1 MARIFMDGGEL
12 LRTDGFNLREQSG
25 LPPPTVN
32 FDQTVKRGGV
42 ASFALGAAA
51 TIGLGVFFGVSY
63 SALYLKVAF
72 KFDRLIDPK
81 PWIGILSAGNGSGW
95 GPTVAYNGIGS
106 FGLFAGCRYNYNL
119 AYTPVQTMWGAGST
133 VFDLNAWHIVELFV
147 DGANGQAILKVDGVT
162 QAART
167 GGLGSGFTSFDRFM
181 FGIGN
186 LGYGGGASAWFDD
199 IAVNDTSGPTE
210 NSWCGPGG
218 VYLLKPNADQS
229 PLEWSPSA
237 GTTHYALVNET
248 PVNIN
253 DYIYAETPGTADRF
267 GLSDLPPQARE
278 VRAVQPIGYFAL
290 TESGEAWVRMRLV
303 SGSSSH
309 DAGTAY
315 LATVHPNAEH
325 RRFAI
330 LSRSPF
336 TGSAWTP
343 EEVNGLSLQVE
354 IA

>member
-12 LRTDGFNLREQSG
+12 LRTDGFNLLERTG
-25 LPPPTVN
+25 LPSPTVN
-32 FDQTVKRGGV
+32 FDRTVKRGGV
-42 ASFALGAAA
+42 ASFAMGSAG

-63 SALYLKVAF
+63 PALYLKAAF
-72 KFDRLIDPK
+72 KFNSRGANW
-81 PWIGILSAGNGSGW
+81 PWIGILSAGNSSGW
-95 GPTVAYNGIGS
+95 GPTVAYNGLGS
-106 FGLFAGCRYNYNL
+106 FGLFAGCRYNFNL
-119 AYTPVQTMWGAGST
+119 TYTPEQTMWGAGST
-133 VFDLNAWHIVELFV
+133 VFDPNAWHIVELFV

-162 QAART
+162 QAAKT

-186 LGYGGGASAWFDD
+186 LGYGGHASAWFDD

-218 VYLLKPNADQS
+218 IYLLKPNADQS

-237 GTTHYALVNET
+237 GTTHYTLVDET
-248 PVNIN
+248 PVDIN

-303 SGSSSH
+303 SGASSY

-315 LATVHPNAEH
+315 LVTVHPNAEH

-330 LSRSPF
+330 LSQSPF

-343 EEVNGLSLQVE
+343 SEVNDLSLQVE

>member
-12 LRTDGFNLREQSG
+12 LTTDGFNLRERSG
-25 LPPPTVN
+25 LPPPTVD

-42 ASFALGAAA
+42 ASFAMGAAG

-72 KFDRLIDPK
+72 KAASFPQR
-81 PWIGILSAGNGSGW
+81 WIGILSAGNSNGF
-95 GPTVAYNGIGS
+95 GPTAAYNGIGS
-106 FGLFAGCRYNYNL
+106 FGLFGKCIYDDYL
-119 AYTPVQTMWGAGST
+119 AYTPVLWGAGST
-133 VFDLNAWHIVELFV
+133 VFDPNAWHIVELFV

-186 LGYGGGASAWFDD
+186 LGHGGSASAWFDD

-237 GTTHYALVNET
+237 GTTHYTLVNEI

-290 TESGEAWVRMRLV
+290 TEPGEAWVRMRLV
-303 SGSSSH
+303 SGAGSH
-309 DAGTAY
+309 DTGTAY
-315 LATVHPNAEH
+315 LVTVHPNAEH

-336 TGSAWTP
+336 TSSAWTP
-343 EEVNGLSLQVE
+343 SEVNGLSLQVE

>member
-25 LPPPTVN
+25 LPFPTVN
-32 FDQTVKRGGV
+32 LDQTVKRGGV
-42 ASFALGAAA
+42 ASFALGAVG

-63 SALYLKVAF
+63 SALYLRVAF
-72 KFDRLIDPK
+72 KPGSFPQR
-81 PWIGILSAGNGSGW
+81 WIGILSVGNSSGW
-95 GPTVAYNGIGS
+95 GPTAAYGGLGS
-106 FGLFAGCRYNYNL
+106 FGLFGKCIYNSYDP
-119 AYTPVQTMWGAGST
+119 YMPVFWGAGGT

-167 GGLGSGFTSFDRFM
+167 GGLGSGFTSFDRFV

-186 LGYGGGASAWFDD
+186 VGYGGHASAWFDD
-199 IAVNDTSGPTE
+199 IAVNDTTGPTE

-229 PLEWSPSA
+229 PLGWSPSA
-237 GTTHYALVNET
+237 GTTHYTLVDET
-248 PVNIN
+248 PVDTS
-253 DYIYAETPGTADRF
+253 DYIYAEAPGTADRF

-303 SGSSSH
+303 SGTSSYDS
-309 DAGTAY
+309 GTAY
-315 LATVHPNAEH
+315 LVTVHPNAEH

-330 LSRSPF
+330 LSQNPF